1 MSQRLMRSLRSRN
14 ISQIITERI
23 VASILNGELQPGER
37 LPTEDDFAARI
48 GAGKSSVREA
58 IKILE
63 ALGVLEIRRGDG
75 TYVVDEFKGAM
86 LDPLMYGILFAERN
100 TTDVVDFKIGVQRMA
115 SEDLLAHGIGDQ
127 VALLAEQ
134 FASSISEHDR
144 AEGPFADPS
153 LLNEKMLV
161 AEEQLAA
168 LVANPLIGELYRRS
182 VRIAAHAQEPRASE
196 LTAWLCHYLDA
207 LGVGDA
213 AVVASLLAEERSILL
228 SSVPVSPA
236 MS

>member
-100 TTDVVDFKIGVQRMA
+100 TIDVVDFKVGVQRMA
-115 SEDLLAHGIGDQ
+115 SEDLLVHEVGDQ

-134 FASSISEHDR
+134 LASSSPVYGGT
-144 AEGPFADPS
+144 EGQQPDLN
-153 LLNEKMLV
+153 LLNERLLV
-161 AEEQLAA
+161 VEEQLAA
-168 LVANPLIGELYRRS
+168 LVTSPLIGELYRRS
-182 VRIAAHAQEPRASE
+182 VRIAAYAQEPHASE
-196 LTAWLCHYLDA
+196 LATWLHRYLDA
-207 LGVGDA
+207 LAAGDA
-213 AVVASLLAEERSILL
+213 TKVASLLEEERNILL
-228 SSVPVSPA
+228 SESSA
-236 MS
+236 LS

>member
-100 TTDVVDFKIGVQRMA
+100 AIDVVDFKVGVQRMA
-115 SEDLLAHGIGDQ
+115 SEDLLAHEIGDQ

-134 FASSISEHDR
+134 FASPASEHDH
-144 AEGPFADPS
+144 AESQYADLG
-153 LLNEKMLV
+153 LLNEKLLV
-161 AEEQLAA
+161 VEEQLAA
-168 LVANPLIGELYRRS
+168 LVTNPLIGELYRRS
-182 VRIAAHAQEPRASE
+182 VRIAAHAQEPCAFE
-196 LTAWLCHYLDA
+196 LATWLRLYLDA
-207 LGVGDA
+207 LAVGDA
-213 AVVASLLAEERSILL
+213 AEVASLLAEERTILL
-228 SSVPVSPA
+228 SSASVSPA
-236 MS
+236 VS

>member
-100 TTDVVDFKIGVQRMA
+100 TIDVVDFKVGVQRMA
-115 SEDLLAHGIGDQ
+115 SEDLLVHEVGDQ

-134 FASSISEHDR
+134 LASSSPVYGGT
-144 AEGPFADPS
+144 EGQQPDLN
-153 LLNEKMLV
+153 LLNERLLV
-161 AEEQLAA
+161 VEEQLAA
-168 LVANPLIGELYRRS
+168 LVTNPLIGELYRRS
-182 VRIAAHAQEPRASE
+182 VRIAAHAQEPHASE
-196 LTAWLCHYLDA
+196 LATWLYRYLDA
-207 LGVGDA
+207 LAIGDA
-213 AVVASLLAEERSILL
+213 TKVASLLEEERNILL
-228 SSVPVSPA
+228 SESSA
-236 MS
+236 LS